1 MNTLSR
7 IISSNVNVG
16 NSFVLNSEGKS
27 QLNKEISDAKI
38 IADSIVA
45 EAKKQA
51 DALVMQAK
59 NQAAKIISDA
69 EQQAENSKQEITAE
83 CRKDGYDDGYVDG
96 QQRVVSEM
104 EDLIYNINNFAK
116 CRFEMKNRII
126 KSLHTDIL
134 DMVLEISQKVCTAQI
149 VENKEILEQVVANA
163 ISCLKEKEQVTII
176 VHPEM
181 ADKLYAISDNL
192 KEIIHNLEHIK
203 IIEDT
208 SISPDGTIVESI
220 GSRIDARVS
229 AQIEQISQKLFNE
242 LNSTPEIELVRE
254 LAEEEPIDEIE
265 EIKTPQ
271 PMVDQPIVDFND
283 DKLDEI

>member
-7 IISSNVNVG
+7 IIRNNVNLG

-27 QLNKEISDAKI
+27 QLNKEISDAQL
-38 IADSIVA
+38 IADSIIA

-51 DALVMQAK
+51 DAIISQAK
-59 NQAAKIISDA
+59 NQAAQTLASA
-69 EQQAENSKQEITAE
+69 EQQAENSKEEITAE
-83 CRKDGYDDGYVDG
+83 SRKSGYEDGYVDG
-96 QQRVVSEM
+96 QQKITSEM

-134 DMVLEISQKVCTAQI
+134 DLVLEISQKVCKMQ
-149 VENKEILEQVVANA
+149 VVNNKEILTKVVAEA
-163 ISCLKEKEQVTII
+163 ISYLKEKENVTII

-181 ADKLYAISDNL
+181 ANKLYAISDNL
-192 KEIIHNLEHIK
+192 KEEIHNLENIK
-203 IIEDT
+203 IIED
-208 SISPDGTIVESI
+208 SSVSPDGTIVESM

-229 AQIEQISQKLFNE
+229 AQIEQISQRLFNE

-254 LAEEEPIDEIE
+254 LAEEEPEDNIKEIS
-265 EIKTPQ
+265 TPQ
-271 PMVDQPIVDFND
+271 PVIEQAIDDFTD

>member
-7 IISSNVNVG
+7 IISSNVNLG

-38 IADSIVA
+38 IADSIIA
-45 EAKKQA
+45 DAKKQA
-51 DALVMQAK
+51 EAMLLQAK
-59 NQAAKIISDA
+59 NQATKIISEA
-69 EQQAENSKQEITAE
+69 EQQAENSKEEITSE
-83 CRKDGYDDGYVDG
+83 SRKDGYEDGYMDG
-96 QQRVVSEM
+96 QQKIVSEM

-126 KSLHTDIL
+126 KSIHSDIL
-134 DMVLEISQKVCTAQI
+134 EMVLEISKKVCKTQI
-149 VENKEILEQVVANA
+149 TENTEILTKVVTEA
-163 ISCLKEKEQVTII
+163 ISYLKEKEHVTII

-181 ADKLYAISDNL
+181 ANKLYAISDNL
-192 KEIIHNLEHIK
+192 KEIINNLEHIK

-208 SISPDGTIVESI
+208 SVSPDGTIVESI

-229 AQIEQISQKLFNE
+229 AQIEQISQKLFSE

-254 LAEEEPIDEIE
+254 LAEEEPEDNVQEIS
-265 EIKTPQ
+265 TPQ
-271 PMVDQPIVDFND
+271 VNVEQSINNFDD

>member
-1 MNTLSR
+1 MSR
-7 IISSNVNVG
+7 IISSNVNLG
-16 NSFVLNSEGKS
+16 NSYVLNSEGKS

-38 IADSIVA
+38 IADSIIA

-51 DALVMQAK
+51 EALVMQAK

-69 EQQAENSKQEITAE
+69 EQQAEMSKEKITE
-83 CRKDGYDDGYVDG
+83 ESRKDGYDDGYMDG
-96 QQRVVSEM
+96 QQRIVSEM

-126 KSLHTDIL
+126 KSLHSDIL
-134 DMVLEISQKVCTAQI
+134 DMVLEISKKICKTYITENTEVLTKVVT
-149 VENKEILEQVVANA
+149 EA
-163 ISCLKEKEQVTII
+163 ISCLKEKEHVTVI

-181 ADKLYAISDNL
+181 ANKLYAISDNL

-208 SISPDGTIVESI
+208 SVSPDGTIVESV

-229 AQIEQISQKLFNE
+229 TQIERISQRLFTE

-254 LAEEEPIDEIE
+254 LAEEEPEDNIQEIS
-265 EIKTPQ
+265 TPQ
-271 PMVDQPIVDFND
+271 TNVEIPLNNFDD